1 MKHEEL
7 MRAQEVADTLGIHLL
22 TVYVRGKAGT
32 IPGRVVLPGSRTV
45 RFRRSA
51 INQLIAGKAEAAQT
65 DRR

>member
-1 MKHEEL
+1 MKHEDL
-7 MRAQEVADTLGIHLL
+7 MRAQEVADVLGIHIL

-51 INQLIAGKAEAAQT
+51 IDRLVAGKPEAAT